1 MARCAGIAGRH
12 VQTRVLREEVARAQE
27 AICCQRLDFD
37 RSVAKMGTGG
47 YLHCHR
53 LRRHYGE
60 VLRRWEVCESEGVP
74 QHDVLVVEVCVWVR
88 GDPGGD
94 ALGGLAGGLGD
105 VATGGVKLAV
115 FVWRTVC

>member
-1 MARCAGIAGRH
+1 MW
-12 VQTRVLREEVARAQE
+12 
-27 AICCQRLDFD
+27 CQRFDFD
-37 RSVAKMGTGG
+37 SLLAKTGTGG
-47 YLHCHR
+47 NLHCHR
-53 LRRHYGE
+53 FRRHDGE
-60 VLRRWEVCESEGVP
+60 VLGRWEVRQPEGVP

-115 FVWRTVC
+115 FVWRAVC